1 MNTRAL
7 LFFLQI
13 YFLMKESTH
22 DLISFRD
29 IMIQGGN
36 AIDSVIAT
44 LLCVGVVNPQS
55 SGIGG
60 GFLMTLYNKSVSVL
74 IFLQKFGIQNHWTMP
89 RDQC

>member
-1 MNTRAL
+1 MRKVGHTEEKILIFEKMNKKSEL
-7 LFFLQI
+7 SP
-13 YFLMKESTH
+13 K
-22 DLISFRD
+22 SFRD

-60 GFLMTLYNKSVSVL
+60 GFLMTFYNKFVSNL
-74 IFLQKFGIQNHWTMP
+74 Y
-89 RDQC
+89 